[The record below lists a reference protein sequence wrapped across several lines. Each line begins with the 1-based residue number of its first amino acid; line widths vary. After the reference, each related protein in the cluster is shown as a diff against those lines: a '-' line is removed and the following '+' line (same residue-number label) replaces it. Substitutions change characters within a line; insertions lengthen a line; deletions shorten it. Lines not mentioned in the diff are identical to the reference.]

1 MKTDYFS
8 QFPHAH
14 LVSKDGTASFKIC
27 TYNYAYPEADNIY
40 DADWHRNY
48 LIFTLPAFKAE
59 IDEIM
64 LEGNLLTYY
73 IEELRAFTALK
84 INEVFFEPTEPYF
97 GLTFSFLS
105 KRKKRI
111 GVEGYVQYPVGIGA
125 VLQFEF
131 ETGVTDVV
139 RFINGLEDILAAFP
153 AIKEG
158 EDSD

>member
-14 LVSKDGTASFKIC
+14 LVSKDGTATFKIC
-27 TYNYAYPEADNIY
+27 TYNYAYPEADNTY

-59 IDEIM
+59 IDEII
-64 LEGNLLTYY
+64 LEGTILKYF
-73 IEELRAFTALK
+73 IKELRAFSELK
-84 INEVFFEPTEPYF
+84 RKEVLFEPTEPYF

-105 KRKKRI
+105 GKKNV

-125 VLQFEF
+125 ILQFEF
-131 ETGVTDVV
+131 ETDLTDVV
-139 RFINGLEDILAAFP
+139 RFMNGLEDILATFP
-153 AIKEG
+153 AIEEG
-158 EDSD
+158 EDSN